1 MCEQCSCPC
10 GAPLT
15 MEMEHDKGQ
24 CVECQK
30 NDALKAGVQL
40 SQASRLALVLESPYI
55 PTLADFHFDQYRSGG
70 F

>member
-10 GAPLT
+10 GAPQT
-15 MEMEHDKGQ
+15 MEMEHDKEQ

-40 SQASRLALVLESPYI
+40 SHKSARAIFMDRFFPM
-55 PTLADFHFDQYRSGG
+55 PARS
-70 F
+70 